1 VTGVIEMAE
10 GTQAD
15 AWAQEISGRAWPGEP
30 RAAQED
36 DDEDEDLDDEDLDDE
51 EEDEDDELLD
61 DEEDIDD
68 EDDEEEDG
76 PVRTANSTAGLR
88 APWRSARHAPRPGG
102 RTHQHS

>member
-1 VTGVIEMAE
+1 VTGVIEVAE
-10 GTQAD
+10 GRQAE

-36 DDEDEDLDDEDLDDE
+36 DDEDLDDEDLDDE
-51 EEDEDDELLD
+51 DEDEDDEFLD

-76 PVRTANSTAGLR
+76 PERTANSAAGLA
-88 APWRSARHAPRPGG
+88 APRRSARHAPRPGG
-102 RTHQHS
+102 RTYQPS